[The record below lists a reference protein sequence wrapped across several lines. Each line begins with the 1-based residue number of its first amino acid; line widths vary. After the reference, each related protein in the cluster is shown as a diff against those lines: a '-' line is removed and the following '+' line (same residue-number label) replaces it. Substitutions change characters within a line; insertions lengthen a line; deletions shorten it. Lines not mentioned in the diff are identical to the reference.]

1 MQQRQL
7 GVTPIRHLDEMG
19 QNSLCALGTV
29 HRDENALE
37 HGKRLAGAAINKPRG
52 LSASRRY
59 RPEAGKPI
67 LFPHENPGVDW
78 IEYEI

>member
-1 MQQRQL
+1 MQQCQL
-7 GVTPIRHLDEMG
+7 GVAPIRQLDEMG
-19 QNSLCALGTV
+19 QNSLRTLGTV

-37 HGKRLAGAAINKPRG
+37 HGKRLGGAAINKPRE

-59 RPEAGKPI
+59 RPGAGKPI
-67 LFPHENPGVDW
+67 LFPHANPGVDW